1 MSDEGTGD
9 KRRIRSERTRE
20 KLLDA
25 AMHCY
30 REYGV
35 SNTAMEDVAQQA
47 GVGRATLYRHFNNQE
62 ALITEVMAVNLK
74 QIQARL
80 REQLKDCATA
90 EDFFVDSAIIIIRES
105 HKRALTRLLFDE
117 GSSASMINRISFS
130 DPNIVAM
137 GSDLIAPF
145 YDRAKTEGILRAW
158 VTKPMLQE
166 WASRVLLSFLMS
178 PSPRLNNDRKMRKF
192 FHDAIMPSIIHR
204 PGSVV

>member
-1 MSDEGTGD
+1 LSDLASPD
-9 KRRIRSERTRE
+9 KRRVRSERTRE

-47 GVGRATLYRHFNNQE
+47 GVGRATLYRHFSNQE
-62 ALITEVMAVNLK
+62 ALITEVMAANLR
-74 QIQARL
+74 QVQARL
-80 REQLKDCATA
+80 KEQLNGCDTP
-90 EDFFVDSAIIIIRES
+90 EEFFVESAIIIIRES
-105 HKRALTRLLFDE
+105 HKRALTSLMFDE

-137 GSDLIAPF
+137 GNDLIAPF
-145 YDRAKTEGILRAW
+145 YEKAKAQGILRKW
-158 VTKPMLQE
+158 VTRPLLQE
-166 WASRVLLSFLMS
+166 WASRLLLSFLMT

-192 FHDAIMPSIIHR
+192 FHDAIMPSVIQR
-204 PGSVV
+204 D